1 MIYCFKDFKDYLGS
15 STDLQVSHV
24 LQESFMNLALQLQGG
39 NLEILANSKPKNCQ
53 VAQQPLEVPC
63 CVLIGQKESQQYQ
76 AAARNVVVE

>member
-1 MIYCFKDFKDYLGS
+1 
-15 STDLQVSHV
+15 
-24 LQESFMNLALQLQGG
+24 MNLALQLQGG
-39 NLEILANSKPKNCQ
+39 NLETVANSKPKNCQ